1 MLSTLKALA
10 VEQQVG
16 HLLAEHQHDSW
27 SDPDCERE
35 RRRVARAAK
44 EHQSLQEREKEE
56 TLIVVPRLPA
66 PCPICLAESVLM
78 LQTGI
83 TTALHTSKWR
93 FSAPAATSSKVRRR
107 AAESFLLVWIEWRCC
122 VRLKT
127 PGSRWLAGRLASSMS
142 TGGLIVFSN

>member
-56 TLIVVPRLPA
+56 TLIIGEVFCSSCHECFVGYKFKGHKAGCRELP
-66 PCPICLAESVLM
+66 LGVDRVEVLHV
-78 LQTGI
+78 T
-83 TTALHTSKWR
+83 
-93 FSAPAATSSKVRRR
+93 
-107 AAESFLLVWIEWRCC
+107 
-122 VRLKT
+122 
-127 PGSRWLAGRLASSMS
+127 MS

>member
-10 VEQQVG
+10 VEQLVG
-16 HLLAEHQHDSW
+16 LLLAEHQHDSW
-27 SDPDCERE
+27 SDLDCERE

-44 EHQSLQEREKEE
+44 EHQSPQEREKEE

-93 FSAPAATSSKVRRR
+93 FSAPAATSSSWGAWYCGEDGDEGESNHRSRR
-107 AAESFLLVWIEWRCC
+107 ES
-122 VRLKT
+122 
-127 PGSRWLAGRLASSMS
+127 
-142 TGGLIVFSN
+142 